1 MDVGR
6 EKKKEVK
13 KGKGRIGGLGR
24 KKTGVDIIETGR
36 PQEARPPHRRHGL
49 QGRYDS
55 HCP

>member
-6 EKKKEVK
+6 EKKTEVK
-13 KGKGRIGGLGR
+13 RGKGRIGGLGR